1 MIVVTGAGRCGS
13 SLLMQT
19 LHLLG
24 LPIFG
29 DPLGG
34 EFNTLAPFDD
44 EGTLATAIRNKNPK
58 GYWELDIG
66 EVLKLCP
73 DRFENHKGKFMKALA
88 STFVYVGSDVIEKVI
103 LCLRKDEKAQTK
115 SMYSLL
121 DLERQINRKS
131 DKHHGLVGDIIGH
144 MDSWSEEDVQR
155 SQKFGLEQV
164 QQKISRDSLDCLPVY
179 FEDMLQYP
187 EETILTVAKFVGAD
201 TQNINKAVANVDKR

>member
-1 MIVVTGAGRCGS
+1 MIIVTGAGRCGS

-44 EGTLATAIRNKNPK
+44 EGTLADKIRKKNPK
-58 GYWELDIG
+58 GYWELDIE

-73 DRFENHKGKFMKALA
+73 NRFKDHEGKFMKALA
-88 STFVYVGSDVIEKVI
+88 STFVHVDGDVIEKVI
-103 LCLRKDEKAQTK
+103 LCLRKDKQAQTQ
-115 SMYSLL
+115 SMYELI

-131 DKHHGLVGDIIGH
+131 NKHLGLVGDIIGR
-144 MDSWSEEDVQR
+144 MDHWSEEDVQR
-155 SQKFGLEQV
+155 SQEISLEQI
-164 QQKISRDSLDCLPVY
+164 QQKISRDNLNCLRIY
-179 FEDMLQYP
+179 FEDMLKYP
-187 EETILTVAKFVGAD
+187 EETILTIAEFVGAD